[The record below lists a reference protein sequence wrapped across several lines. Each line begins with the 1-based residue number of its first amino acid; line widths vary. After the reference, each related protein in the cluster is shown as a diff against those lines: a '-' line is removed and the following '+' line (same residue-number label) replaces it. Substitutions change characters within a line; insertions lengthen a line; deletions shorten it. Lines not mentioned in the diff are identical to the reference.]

1 MAKAIGSAIIAALAA
16 AAIAVPPTIAG
27 VSTAAIIGEAVII
40 ATTVGLSYA
49 LNALNAPSVPS
60 PEAGHQSIKQAIPP
74 RNWVY
79 GRARPSSY
87 YMLYVSANGQSYDE
101 LALCE
106 GPICSIAQWYLTD
119 DPVTLDGGGNVVSS
133 IPNDGRYV
141 GSSSDY
147 ADPNDT
153 GFLGLF

>member
-1 MAKAIGSAIIAALAA
+1 MPAAIGGLILGAELGATTALTVGGVAITWG
-16 AAIAVPPTIAG
+16 AIV
-27 VSTAAIIGEAVII
+27 GEAVII
-40 ATTVGLSYA
+40 GVTAGLSVA
-49 LNALNAPSVPS
+49 LNALNAPSVPP
-60 PEAGHQSIKQAIPP
+60 PEAGHQSIKHAIPP

-119 DPVTLDGGGNVVSS
+119 DPVTLDGSGNVVSS